1 MLTAGSP
8 GYGATGCAGAREAG
22 AGGPFQRWG
31 WRGALDSAD
40 TPRLAPLR
48 APMVSEPFQ
57 KHLPRL
63 SAQAECFWSVE
74 RGWVRETAADFLP
87 GSSVAQRSWRVTGHC
102 VHPPSSPHAAGL
114 EQILGVQTAEVP
126 IPSW

>member
-22 AGGPFQRWG
+22 AGGPYQRWG

-48 APMVSEPFQ
+48 APMVSEPLQ
-57 KHLPRL
+57 KHLPWL

-74 RGWVRETAADFLP
+74 RWWVREAAVDFPL

-102 VHPPSSPHAAGL
+102 VPPPSSPHAAGS
-114 EQILGVQTAEVP
+114 EQTLWVQTSEVP
-126 IPSW
+126 ILSW